1 MVIFI
6 SWDFTKANLTFLCE
20 CSHWPLL
27 GARGVDNPRLSFNSD
42 KVARPSL
49 TSAILHN
56 CNVQRPVNTLF
67 WPPTSFPDQGHPI

>member
-1 MVIFI
+1 MLLFI
-6 SWDFTKANLTFLCE
+6 SWDVTKTNLTFLCE

-49 TSAILHN
+49 TSSMPQKS
-56 CNVQRPVNTLF
+56 NVQRPVNTLF
-67 WPPTSFPDQGHPI
+67 WPPPSFPDQGQP